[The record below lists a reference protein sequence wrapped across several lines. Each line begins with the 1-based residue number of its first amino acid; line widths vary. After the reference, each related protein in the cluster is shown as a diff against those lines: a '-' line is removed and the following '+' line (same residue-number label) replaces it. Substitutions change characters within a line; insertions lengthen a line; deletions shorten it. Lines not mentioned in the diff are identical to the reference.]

1 VEKAV
6 KMTVK
11 VRKRKSN
18 SMRLPIAVR
27 IVEITSKRLQF
38 FKIFWGA
45 CPQTPLGAWRLRR
58 HARCGPSAD
67 IKFGL
72 PLSKS
77 WLKAWCHTTGYT
89 LDKTGEYLSYTHKA
103 FLDLENNL
111 QVHVEKNT

>member
-1 VEKAV
+1 MAV

-27 IVEITSKRLQF
+27 IMEITSKRLQF

-45 CPQTPLGAWRLRR
+45 CPQTPL
-58 HARCGPSAD
+58 CGPSAN

-77 WLKAWCHTTGYT
+77 WLKACW
-89 LDKTGEYLSYTHKA
+89 SYDANILIVDGKMA
-103 FLDLENNL
+103 
-111 QVHVEKNT
+111 

>member
-1 VEKAV
+1 MAV

-18 SMRLPIAVR
+18 SMRLPIAV
-27 IVEITSKRLQF
+27 VEITSKRLQF

-45 CPQTPLGAWRLRR
+45 CPQTPL
-58 HARCGPSAD
+58 CGPSAD

-77 WLKAWCHTTGYT
+77 WLKACPVADFTY
-89 LDKTGEYLSYTHKA
+89 
-103 FLDLENNL
+103 
-111 QVHVEKNT
+111 Q